1 MEFSILG
8 HTLSFRK
15 ASKKELSSL
24 SADLSYVP
32 ESFLLSREKPMLLS
46 AVYRCVEVKSDDIGS
61 LPVKIYERMPNGFK
75 REAFD
80 HPLAHILNVSPNEN
94 MSRFTLFKTLQAQVD
109 LRGNAYAYIVRDE
122 ENRVSSIEFVPSDK
136 VSIEFVP
143 DGNGIKRKYY
153 RVQGFRKLVHHRD
166 MIHLLNFSYD
176 GVVGVSTLEHAAQSI
191 GIATSSEQHAFGF
204 FKSGGSLS
212 GVLSIEGHTL
222 TKEQKDQIYSDFRSR
237 ISPQNGYPN
246 GVAILGHNMKYTPI
260 GVDAK
265 SAQMLET
272 RQFDVISIC
281 RFFGVSPIK
290 CFDLAK
296 SSYATVEAM
305 QLQHLSD
312 TLAPLVAKYE
322 AELNRKLL
330 LPSEQDRYVIEFD
343 TTALLRTDKAA
354 EANYLRTMFNIGAI
368 TINEIRHKNNLPQV
382 EGGDTPLVPVNLQPL
397 NTAVNPANPLNEN
410 GRE

>member
-1 MEFSILG
+1 MEFSLFG

-15 ASKKELSSL
+15 ASKKELSTL
-24 SADLSYVP
+24 LADGAYAS
-32 ESFLLSREKPMLLS
+32 SFLASREKPMLLS

-61 LPVKIYERMPNGFK
+61 LPIKIYERMPNGFK

-80 HPLAHILNVSPNEN
+80 HPLSHILNLSPNEN
-94 MSRFTLFKTLQAQVD
+94 MSRFTLFKTLQACVD
-109 LRGNAYAYIVRDE
+109 LRGNGYAYIARDT
-122 ENRVSSIEFVPSDK
+122 ENRVVAIEFVPCDK
-136 VSIEFVP
+136 VSIEFIP
-143 DGNGIKRKYY
+143 DGNGIKHKYY
-153 RVQGFRKLVHHRD
+153 RVQGLKKLVHNRD
-166 MIHLLNFSYD
+166 MLHFLNFSYD
-176 GVVGVSTLEHAAQSI
+176 GVLGVSTLEHASQSI
-191 GIATSSEQHAFGF
+191 NIATSSEQHALGF

-212 GVLSIEGHTL
+212 GILSVQGVRL
-222 TKEQKDQIYSDFRSR
+222 TKEQKDQVYRDFNSR
-237 ISPQNGYPN
+237 INPTGGYPN
-246 GVAILGHNMKYTPI
+246 GVAVLEQNMSYTPI

-272 RQFDVISIC
+272 RAFDVITIC

-312 TLAPLVAKYE
+312 TLAPLVSKYE

-330 LPSEQDRYVIEFD
+330 LPSEQDRFVIEFD
-343 TTALLRTDKAA
+343 TTALLRTDKSA

-397 NTAVNPANPLNEN
+397 KAAVNPIEN
-410 GRE
+410 NQTE